1 MHDGRTSGM
10 MQDKRIPAWVSG
22 AAVLGAFGLL
32 VWAETRRPLRERR
45 EGRVRRNTRNMAV
58 AALSAATLQ
67 VLERPVVHPLSKL
80 VERRRLGLLKRLRLP
95 PWLENVLAVALMD
108 YGLYLWH
115 IMLHRVP
122 FLWRF
127 HQVHHADLDMDTSTA
142 LRFHFGEMAASVP
155 YRAAQVAL
163 LGVAP
168 KPLSI
173 WQTLLL
179 VSVMFHHS
187 DLRLPLRLERRLLRL
202 FVTPR
207 MHGIHHSI
215 IEDEVN
221 SNWSSGLT
229 IWDRLH
235 GTLRL
240 DVPQNEIDIGVP
252 AYRSPEDVTLPK
264 LIEMP
269 FTEQPRTDL
278 LPSGEKP
285 RRDKAFDPC
294 RPLPA

>member
-1 MHDGRTSGM
+1 MG
-10 MQDKRIPAWVSG
+10 QDRRIASWVSG
-22 AAVLGAFGLL
+22 AAVLGAFGVL
-32 VWAETRRPLRERR
+32 VWAETRRPLREHR
-45 EGRVRRNTRNMAV
+45 EGKVRRNIRNVAV

-67 VLERPVVHPLSKL
+67 ALEKPVVNPLARL
-80 VERRRLGLLKRLRLP
+80 VERRRWGLLKRFRLP
-95 PWLENVLAVALMD
+95 PWAENILAVALMD
-108 YGLYLWH
+108 YGLYHWH

-155 YRAAQVAL
+155 YRAAQVVL
-163 LGVAP
+163 LGIGP
-168 KPLSI
+168 MPLSI

-187 DLRLPLRLERRLLRL
+187 DLRLPLRLERRLSRL

-215 IEDEVN
+215 VDEEAN

-229 IWDRLH
+229 LWDWLH

-240 DVPQNEIDIGVP
+240 DVPQDEIDIGVP
-252 AYRSPEDVTLPK
+252 AYRRPEDVTFPRLV
-264 LIEMP
+264 EMP
-269 FTEQPRTDL
+269 FKEQTRTDL
-278 LPSGEKP
+278 LPSGAKP
-285 RRDKAFDPC
+285 RRD
-294 RPLPA
+294 RPFERGTGFPA

>member
-1 MHDGRTSGM
+1 MG
-10 MQDKRIPAWVSG
+10 QDRRIPAWVSG
-22 AAVLGAFGLL
+22 AAVLGVFGLL
-32 VWAETRRPLRERR
+32 VWSETRRPLREKR
-45 EGRVRRNTRNMAV
+45 EGKARRNIRNIAV
-58 AALSAATLQ
+58 AAMSAATLQ
-67 VLERPVVHPLSKL
+67 MLEKPVIDPISRLA
-80 VERRRLGLLKRLRLP
+80 ERRRWGLLGRLRLP
-95 PWLENVLAVALMD
+95 PWAENLLAVALMD

-187 DLRLPLRLERRLLRL
+187 DLKLPLRLERRLSRL
-202 FVTPR
+202 LVTPR

-229 IWDRLH
+229 LWDRLH

-240 DVPQNEIDIGVP
+240 DVPQKEIDIGVP
-252 AYRSPEDVTLPK
+252 AYRRPEDVTLPK
-264 LIEMP
+264 LVEMP

-285 RRDKAFDPC
+285 RRDRHDRGGGLAE
-294 RPLPA
+294 

>member
-1 MHDGRTSGM
+1 MG
-10 MQDKRIPAWVSG
+10 QDTRIPAWVSG
-22 AAVLGAFGLL
+22 AAVLGTLGLL
-32 VWAETRRPLRERR
+32 VWSETRRPLREHR
-45 EGRVRRNTRNMAV
+45 EGKVRRNIRNIAV

-67 VLERPVVHPLSKL
+67 ALEKPFVDPLSGL
-80 VERRRLGLLKRLRLP
+80 IERRRWGLIKRFRLP
-95 PWLENVLAVALMD
+95 TWAENILAVVLMD
-108 YGLYLWH
+108 YGLYVWH
-115 IMLHRVP
+115 IMLHRLP

-127 HQVHHADLDMDTSTA
+127 HQVHHSDLDMDTSTA

-155 YRAAQVAL
+155 YRAAQVLL

-179 VSVMFHHS
+179 TSVMFHHS
-187 DLRLPLRLERRLLRL
+187 DLRLPLRLERWLSRL

-229 IWDRLH
+229 LWDWLH

-240 DVPQNEIDIGVP
+240 NVAQNEIEIGVP
-252 AYRSPEDVTLPK
+252 AYRRPEDVTFPK
-264 LIEMP
+264 LVEMP
-269 FTEQPRTDL
+269 FTGQPQTGL

-285 RRDKAFDPC
+285 RRERPFDPGT
-294 RPLPA
+294 RLPA